1 MSIFGVAAAPYGDGD
16 AYTQQPTPT
25 LTIWQ
30 DDAPAS
36 STSTIPGSPADQ
48 ANKLRGASSMVENS

>member
-1 MSIFGVAAAPYGDGD
+1 MSIFGVAAAPYGD
-16 AYTQQPTPT
+16 AYAQQQQQQQPTPSW
-25 LTIWQ
+25 TIWQ

-48 ANKLRGASSMVENS
+48 ANKLRGLS